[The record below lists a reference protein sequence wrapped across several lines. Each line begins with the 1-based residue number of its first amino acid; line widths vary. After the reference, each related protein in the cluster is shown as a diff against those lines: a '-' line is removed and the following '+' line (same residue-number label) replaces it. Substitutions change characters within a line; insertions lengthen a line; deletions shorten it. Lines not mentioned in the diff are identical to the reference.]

1 MGMTVKDVVRQF
13 CPPILWSGAAALRRR
28 AVSEPGPLLARRA
41 ARASPSEQDL
51 AIYWDEEWAEILEH
65 WGEGN
70 AWSEI
75 QLLMMNCRGK
85 VLDVACGTGRTMSIL
100 ARFADIEIT
109 GCDISD
115 MLIGK
120 ARDRGIDPERLVLGD
135 ATRMAFPDNSFDYAY
150 SIGSLEH
157 FTEDGLA
164 KVIGECWRVTTRSS
178 FHMVPIARD
187 GRDHGWIKT
196 TQSYF
201 NNSVEWWCGKFG
213 ARYDTVQVLDS
224 SWSDAI
230 SVGKWFACVKSTGPA
245 T

>member
-28 AVSEPGPLLARRA
+28 AVSEPGPLPARCA
-41 ARASPSEQDL
+41 AGASPSEQDL

-120 ARDRGIDPERLVLGD
+120 ARDRGIDPERLVVGD
-135 ATRMAFPDNSFDYAY
+135 ATRIRFPVHSFTY
-150 SIGSLEH
+150 S
-157 FTEDGLA
+157 
-164 KVIGECWRVTTRSS
+164 
-178 FHMVPIARD
+178 VPID
-187 GRDHGWIKT
+187 PLHP
-196 TQSYF
+196 F
-201 NNSVEWWCGKFG
+201 
-213 ARYDTVQVLDS
+213 S
-224 SWSDAI
+224 S
-230 SVGKWFACVKSTGPA
+230 P
-245 T
+245 

>member
-1 MGMTVKDVVRQF
+1 MVMTVKDMMRQF
-13 CPPILWSGAAALRRR
+13 CPPILWSGAAALRRA
-28 AVSEPGPLLARRA
+28 AVTGAPPA
-41 ARASPSEQDL
+41 ASTGASPREQDL
-51 AIYWDEEWAEILEH
+51 AIYWDEDWAEILEH

-75 QLLMMNCRGK
+75 ELLMINCRGK
-85 VLDVACGTGRTMSIL
+85 VLDIACGTGKTMSIL
-100 ARFADIEIT
+100 GRFADLEIT

-120 ARDRGIDPERLVLGD
+120 ARDRGIDPKRLIVGD
-135 ATRMAFPDNSFDYAY
+135 ATHMVFPDNAFDHAY

-164 KVIGECWRVTTRSS
+164 KVIGECWRVTARSS

-196 TQSYF
+196 SQSYF
-201 NNSVEWWCGKFG
+201 NNSVEWWHGKFG
-213 ARYDTVQVLDS
+213 ECYDTVHVLDS
-224 SWSDAI
+224 SWSDTI
-230 SVGKWFACVKSTGPA
+230 SVGKWFACVKN
-245 T
+245 

>member
-1 MGMTVKDVVRQF
+1 MTVKDVVRQF

-28 AVSEPGPLLARRA
+28 AVSDGVRPA
-41 ARASPSEQDL
+41 ASAGANPSEQDL

-75 QLLMMNCRGK
+75 ELLMANCRGK
-85 VLDVACGTGRTMSIL
+85 VLDIACGTGRTMSIL
-100 ARFADIEIT
+100 ARFPDIEIT

-120 ARDRGIDPERLVLGD
+120 ARDRGIDPKRLVVGD
-135 ATRMAFPDNSFDYAY
+135 ATHMLFPDNAFDHAY

-201 NNSVEWWCGKFG
+201 NNSVDWWRDKFG
-213 ARYDTVQVLDS
+213 ACYHTVHVLDS
-224 SWSDAI
+224 SWNDEI
-230 SVGKWFACVKSTGPA
+230 SVGKWFACVKA